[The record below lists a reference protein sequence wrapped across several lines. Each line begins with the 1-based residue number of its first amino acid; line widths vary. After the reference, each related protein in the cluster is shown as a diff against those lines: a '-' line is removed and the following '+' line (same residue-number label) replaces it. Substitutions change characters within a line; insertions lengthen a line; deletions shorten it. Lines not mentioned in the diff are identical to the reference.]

1 MPRFSVTVPASEVRG
16 YPRPER
22 PGSVPPRVRVG
33 PRRRRAHGLG
43 SPTARPQHGMPGA
56 PVPPRARRRHTVTR
70 LRTHRARRALRA
82 AARTARHRLRL
93 RIRSRP
99 SAPVGR
105 SAHLPY
111 TRTPSGRHEP
121 PRRGRARRL
130 QLGVERAP
138 KRPSTGLAVQARV
151 RRPATPPGTE
161 PRPPLTAEPRSAGAA
176 AVTVRL

>member
-82 AARTARHRLRL
+82 AARTARHRLRIRL
-93 RIRSRP
+93 RP
-99 SAPVGR
+99 PAPVGR
-105 SAHLPY
+105 SARLPY
-111 TRTPSGRHEP
+111 TWTPSGRHEP
-121 PRRGRARRL
+121 PRTGRARRL
-130 QLGVERAP
+130 RLGAERARQ
-138 KRPSTGLAVQARV
+138 RPSTGLAVPVRV
-151 RRPATPPGTE
+151 RRPAAPPGTE
-161 PRPPLTAEPRSAGAA
+161 PRPPLAAESRSSGA